1 MRYSP
6 LSGRAAALPA
16 RALGKTLSG
25 RAAALP
31 ARALRQALSGR
42 AAGLPTLALRQAL
55 TGGGRPGPA
64 RSLPARSP
72 ARQGWPP
79 LVAVAHGSADPRAA
93 AAITDLMAVVRARAS
108 RAGLPGLPVR
118 AAYLGHALPSVPD
131 VLEALCEE
139 RPPGPAHARRAVVV
153 LPLLLTAAYHSD
165 TDLPAVLREAASRL
179 PRLRIGYGDPLGP
192 HPSLLGALQRRL
204 AEAGTGAAASAPAG
218 DTAVVLAAAGSSRP
232 GANAAVAQV
241 AAAWQS
247 AQGWRDVIP
256 AFASAASPTP
266 AEAVT
271 RLRRAGAPR
280 VVVASYL
287 LAPGYFADRVRE
299 ASLAAGADVVS
310 AALGAAPEVVDVIL
324 ERYLQA
330 TASLRTAAVS
340 AGALGPSVRPAA
352 APG

>member
-6 LSGRAAALPA
+6 LSGRAAAEST
-16 RALGKTLSG
+16 RALQKTPSG
-25 RAAALP
+25 RAVVEP
-31 ARALRQALSGR
+31 TRALRQA
-42 AAGLPTLALRQAL
+42 P
-55 TGGGRPGPA
+55 TGGAGPRPASSRPA
-64 RSLPARSP
+64 PPSAQ
-72 ARQGWPP
+72 QGWPP
-79 LVAVAHGSADPRAA
+79 LLAVAHGSADPRAA
-93 AAITDLMAVVRARAS
+93 AAITDLMAVVRARAR
-108 RAGLPGLPVR
+108 RAGLPDLPVR
-118 AAYLGHALPSVPD
+118 EAYLGHALPSVPD
-131 VLEALCEE
+131 VLEPLSEE
-139 RPPGPAHARRAVVV
+139 QPPRPARGRRAVVV

-179 PRLRIGYGDPLGP
+179 PRQQIGYGDPLGP
-192 HPSLLGALQRRL
+192 HPSLLGALERRL
-204 AEAGTGAAASAPAG
+204 SEAGTSAATGAPVS

-232 GANAAVAQV
+232 AANAAVAQV

-247 AQGWRDVIP
+247 LRGWRAVVP

-299 ASLAAGADVVS
+299 ASLAVGADAVS
-310 AALGAAPEVVDVIL
+310 GALGAAPEVADVIL

-330 TASLRTAAVS
+330 TANLGTAAVT
-340 AGALGPSVRPAA
+340 AGALSPSVRAA
-352 APG
+352 AVAE